1 MKWSFI
7 LYLPAVVSMVW
18 ALIIALTKKH
28 PTPAQILFCLLLIV
42 NAFVVTMAG
51 VYFRGKVHSLYLY
64 DYLLEVSAVFT
75 TPFYYISICSLTEPR
90 GATLKQRHIFLIP
103 ILFTIGLTIGA
114 FCMHP
119 SRYQA
124 MCFEVFDSGRI
135 PWHPGD
141 LGYNFMILW
150 NQILFPL
157 LMIIMGA
164 ILLIVSERKV
174 RLYKLRFDSYY
185 AQGLNM
191 PRLNIR
197 EIVIITWLFLPFIML
212 TIYLI
217 AYRPYYYKYW
227 LILSAVILT
236 VIQYLTGRF
245 AYRYNYDARFLA
257 DYIRKIS
264 TDGED
269 PVSTK
274 K

>member
-1 MKWSFI
+1 
-7 LYLPAVVSMVW
+7 
-18 ALIIALTKKH
+18 
-28 PTPAQILFCLLLIV
+28 
-42 NAFVVTMAG
+42 
-51 VYFRGKVHSLYLY
+51 
-64 DYLLEVSAVFT
+64 
-75 TPFYYISICSLTEPR
+75 
-90 GATLKQRHIFLIP
+90 
-103 ILFTIGLTIGA
+103 
-114 FCMHP
+114 MHP

-124 MCFEVFDSGRI
+124 MCLEVFDSGHI

-141 LGYNFMILW
+141 LGYNFMVLW
-150 NQILFPL
+150 NQIVFPL

-164 ILLIVSERKV
+164 VLLFMSERKV
-174 RLYKLRFDSYY
+174 RRYKQRFDSYY

-227 LILSAVILT
+227 LILCALMLT

>member
-7 LYLPAVVSMVW
+7 LFLPAVVSIVW
-18 ALIIALTKKH
+18 ALVIVLTKKRL
-28 PTPAQILFCLLLIV
+28 TSAQALFSLSLLV
-42 NAFVVTMAG
+42 SAFAITVAG
-51 VYFRGKVHSLYLY
+51 VYFRGQVEKLFIY
-64 DYLLEVSAVFT
+64 DFLLEASTVFCL
-75 TPFYYISICSLTEPR
+75 PLYYISICSLTEPR
-90 GATLKQRHIFLIP
+90 GATLSQRHVFLIP

-114 FCMHP
+114 FGMHP

-124 MCFEVFDSGRI
+124 MCLDVAENGRI
-135 PWHPGD
+135 PWHPD
-141 LGYNFMILW
+141 DMAYNFMILW
-150 NQILFPL
+150 NQIVFPL
-157 LMIIMGA
+157 LTIIMGVT
-164 ILLIVSERKV
+164 LLFLSERKV
-174 RLYKLRFDSYY
+174 RLYKQRFDSYY
-185 AQGLNM
+185 AQSLNM

-227 LILSAVILT
+227 LILCDLMLT